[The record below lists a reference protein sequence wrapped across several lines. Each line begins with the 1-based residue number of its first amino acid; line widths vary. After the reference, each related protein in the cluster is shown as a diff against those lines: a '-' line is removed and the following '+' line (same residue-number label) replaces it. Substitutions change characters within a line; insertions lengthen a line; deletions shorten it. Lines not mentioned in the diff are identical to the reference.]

1 MMKLGFKPKCTWKV
15 LTSYY
20 FTEYYY
26 YPFCAKNEISNKE
39 YAYTELVINNDE
51 LDVYNKITINFT
63 LGSSVFWIA
72 IYTYTA

>member
-1 MMKLGFKPKCTWKV
+1 M
-15 LTSYY
+15 
-20 FTEYYY
+20 
-26 YPFCAKNEISNKE
+26 SNKE
-39 YAYTELVINNDE
+39 YAYTELVISNDV